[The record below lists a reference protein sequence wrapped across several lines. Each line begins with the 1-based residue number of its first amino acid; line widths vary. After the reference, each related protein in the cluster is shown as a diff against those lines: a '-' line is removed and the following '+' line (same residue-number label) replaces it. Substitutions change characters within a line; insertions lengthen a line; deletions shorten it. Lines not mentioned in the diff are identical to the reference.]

1 MGEIS
6 LSDQTKANDTPLK
19 NSKICHTTKEL
30 IGRSSCKQK
39 EGKKPATANPLVP
52 SLAPPLKPS
61 LADYQGRAPLTRP
74 PMEDAMK
81 RRHQPG
87 ALPARRK
94 VVEEPFD
101 PAPPPPAAAAAA
113 ATVASPAHLVG
124 AIVEKGFSAAAPSSA
139 PRPTV
144 LPFPVARH
152 RSHGPVSRRRPP
164 SLKP

>member
-1 MGEIS
+1 
-6 LSDQTKANDTPLK
+6 KK
-19 NSKICHTTKEL
+19 K
-30 IGRSSCKQK
+30 RSPPQRI
-39 EGKKPATANPLVP
+39 P
-52 SLAPPLKPS
+52 SFPPWLLPLKPS

-74 PMEDAMK
+74 PMEDATK

-101 PAPPPPAAAAAA
+101 PPPPPPAAAAAA

-152 RSHGPVSRRRPP
+152 RSHGPVSRRCRP